1 MTFMNAIDRM
11 LSTGRAIFD
20 LLAQSGIP
28 QEEGLTA
35 IEIVHAAEQAKWM
48 EDKFGIRLTTK

>member
-1 MTFMNAIDRM
+1 MNAIDRM